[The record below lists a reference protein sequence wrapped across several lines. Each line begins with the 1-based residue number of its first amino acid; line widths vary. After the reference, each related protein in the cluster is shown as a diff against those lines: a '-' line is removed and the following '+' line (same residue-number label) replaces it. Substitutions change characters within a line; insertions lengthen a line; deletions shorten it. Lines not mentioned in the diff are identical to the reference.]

1 MSLRY
6 QGKQGV
12 VLRLKGEL
20 FIQSLLMMSPSV
32 VTHHHH
38 LFSPL
43 FILCSHWG
51 CIFCSLLCCRGSAG
65 THCAQNGTETG
76 NLGLGMAS
84 NRFPRCQRSGKEFGC
99 PWELNGGYHAKMR
112 QRPES
117 GIRSSWISY
126 QVVGKRFGSPHRTS
140 KTGTRHL
147 WWLIEPKTGQ

>member
-1 MSLRY
+1 MLEGSRIES
-6 QGKQGV
+6 QVSMKMGGSIEV
-12 VLRLKGEL
+12 KGG
-20 FIQSLLMMSPSV
+20 IICSVGDDDVICCYSLLFVLPS
-32 VTHHHH
+32 
-38 LFSPL
+38 
-43 FILCSHWG
+43 CQG
-51 CIFCSLLCCRGSAG
+51 CIHCLLPCCRGSAG

-76 NLGLGMAS
+76 NLGPGMAS
-84 NRFPRCQRSGKEFGC
+84 NRYPRCQRSGKEFGC

-126 QVVGKRFGSPHRTS
+126 QVVGKRFGSPHRAS